1 MARDAEAT
9 RERILAAATVEFA
22 AHGFAG
28 GRVERIASQAQS
40 NVRMIYAYYGGK
52 SGLFDATLAAA
63 LRRMADDVP
72 PRPEDLAGWAGD
84 VFDHHQRFPETLRLS
99 MWAQLERPE
108 ATAEPS
114 DIYRD
119 KALAIA
125 TAAARPLSAVDV
137 LIFVYAIAQA
147 WQLSPEGL
155 TGLGQNPSRGENI
168 AARRQSVVTAVE
180 RMLQVH
186 ERVEDATRSPDQS
199 EGRGEHS
206 EPR

>member
-9 RERILAAATVEFA
+9 KERILAAATAEFA

-52 SGLFDATLAAA
+52 SGLFDAAVAEA
-63 LRRMADDVP
+63 LRRMADNVP
-72 PRPEDLAGWAGD
+72 PRPEDLPGWAGD
-84 VFDHHQRFPETLRLS
+84 VFDHHQRFPEVLRLS

-108 ATAEPS
+108 ATAEPE

-119 KALAIA
+119 KALAVA
-125 TAAARPLSAVDV
+125 TAAAQPLTAVDV
-137 LIFVYAIAQA
+137 LVFIYAMAQA

-155 TGLGQNPSRGENI
+155 TSVGRNSDRREEI
-168 AARRQSVVTAVE
+168 AAQRRAVVTAVE
-180 RMLQVH
+180 RML
-186 ERVEDATRSPDQS
+186 RV
-199 EGRGEHS
+199 G
-206 EPR
+206 

>member
-40 NVRMIYAYYGGK
+40 NVRMIYAYYGSK
-52 SGLFDATLAAA
+52 SGLFDATLAEA
-63 LRRMADDVP
+63 LRRMAANVP

-84 VFDHHQRFPETLRLS
+84 VFDHHQRFPEVLRLS

-119 KALAIA
+119 KTLAVAAA
-125 TAAARPLSAVDV
+125 TARPLSPVDLLV
-137 LIFVYAIAQA
+137 FIYAIAQA
-147 WQLSPEGL
+147 WQLSPKGL
-155 TGLGQNPSRGENI
+155 TDLNERGDEV
-168 AARRQSVVTAVE
+168 AARRQAVVTAVE
-180 RMLQVH
+180 RMLQARGFENPH
-186 ERVEDATRSPDQS
+186 TR
-199 EGRGEHS
+199 GTK
-206 EPR
+206 

>member
-9 RERILAAATVEFA
+9 RERILSAATDEFS

-28 GRVERIASQAQS
+28 GRVDRIAAKAHC

-63 LRRMADDVP
+63 LRRMAENVP

-84 VFDHHQRFPETLRLS
+84 VFDHHQRFPEVLRLS

-114 DIYRD
+114 QIYRD
-119 KALAIA
+119 KALAVA
-125 TAAARPLSAVDV
+125 TDAAQPLSAVDV
-137 LIFVYAIAQA
+137 LVFIYAIAQA
-147 WQLSPEGL
+147 WQLSPKGL
-155 TGLGQNPSRGENI
+155 TGLDEYSTDGDGV
-168 AARRQSVVTAVE
+168 AAHRQSVVTAVE
-180 RMLQVH
+180 RMLQ
-186 ERVEDATRSPDQS
+186 ARS
-199 EGRGEHS
+199 
-206 EPR
+206 